1 MPALPREKSTAVR
14 RKQIID
20 AALHCFTELG
30 FTETTMDH
38 IRRRS
43 RASTGSI
50 YHHFQSK
57 DQLAAAVYLEG
68 MVDYQRGVLGE
79 LERHRDAREG
89 IFAMVRFHLRWVAEH
104 PLWARYVFQMRQAE
118 FLASTDPSIRELNQS
133 FVRQVQ
139 RWFAPHIRGKRLRK
153 LPRDLTIALL
163 FGPSQEFTRQYL
175 TGRSKTEITS
185 ASRTLADA
193 TWRALKTDS
202 DEGAPEA

>member
-1 MPALPREKSTAVR
+1 MPTLPREKSTAVR
-14 RKQIID
+14 RKQIIE
-20 AALHCFTELG
+20 AALMCFTELG

-43 RASTGSI
+43 KASTGSI

-68 MVDYQRGVLGE
+68 LLDYQSGVVAE

-89 IFAMVRFHLRWVAEH
+89 IAAMVQYHLRWVAEH
-104 PLWARYVFQMRQAE
+104 PAWARYLFQMRQAE
-118 FLASTDPSIRELNQS
+118 FLAPTDGTIEDLNHT
-133 FVRQVQ
+133 FVGQVAK
-139 RWFAPHIRGKRLRK
+139 WFAPHIKAKRLRS

-163 FGPSQEFTRQYL
+163 LGPSQEFTRQYL
-175 TGRSKTEITS
+175 TGRSKTDITS
-185 ASRTLADA
+185 ASKTLAEA

-202 DEGAPEA
+202 EDGTA